1 VLNLDRFTHDPGNSA
16 ADDTGTFNLKSGQ
29 CNSIPLSHAATRV
42 ATDYDPNNNF
52 SLGGHMSD
60 YGNSK
65 LSRRHLLQAGALAG
79 AGLALSKT
87 LLAADAAALP
97 LITKVIPSSGEKIPV
112 MGIGTNAFR
121 ESNYA
126 DVLAN
131 IKRMHELGGTLI
143 DTAPSYTGGES
154 EAVIGRA
161 LAELGIRDK
170 MFISTKFNA
179 AGKGFG
185 NTEPGGREAF
195 ERSMKLLNKID
206 LLEVHRLDGLD
217 ELMPVMQEYKKAGKI
232 RYLGVTTFR
241 TEEHGRMA
249 DALRKYPFD
258 FIQID
263 YSMANRKAAEVV
275 LPLAMERKVAVM
287 LNVPLGG
294 RRGSLF
300 QEVGSREL
308 PKWAAD
314 FNATTWSQFFLKYVA
329 SHPAVTCVIPGSTK
343 VSHLEDNQAAG
354 RGRLPTA
361 AERKRMEAF
370 WDGKA

>member
-1 VLNLDRFTHDPGNSA
+1 
-16 ADDTGTFNLKSGQ
+16 
-29 CNSIPLSHAATRV
+29 
-42 ATDYDPNNNF
+42 
-52 SLGGHMSD
+52 MSD
-60 YGNSK
+60 YGHSK
-65 LSRRHLLQAGALAG
+65 LSRRHMLQAGAMAG
-79 AGLALSKT
+79 VGLALGKT
-87 LLAADAAALP
+87 VLAADASSLP
-97 LITKVIPSSGEKIPV
+97 LITKTIPATGEKIPV
-112 MGIGTNAFR
+112 IGIGTNQFR

-131 IKRMHELGGTLI
+131 IKRMHELDGTLI
-143 DTAPSYTGGES
+143 DTAPSYAGGES

-161 LAELGIRDK
+161 LTELGIRDK

-179 AGKGFG
+179 AGKTYGPEV
-185 NTEPGGREAF
+185 TGRAAF
-195 ERSMKLLNKID
+195 ERSMKLLNKVD
-206 LLEVHRLDGLD
+206 LLEVHRIDGLD

-241 TEEHGRMA
+241 TEEHDLMIE
-249 DALRKYPFD
+249 ALRKHPMD

-263 YSMANRKAAEVV
+263 YSLGNRAAEKV
-275 LPLAMERKVAVM
+275 LQVAMEHKVAVM

-300 QEVGSREL
+300 QEVDGREL

-314 FNATTWSQFFLKYVA
+314 FNATSWSHFFLKYVA

-343 VSHLEDNQAAG
+343 VSHLEDNQGAG

-361 AERKRMEAF
+361 AERKRMEEF
-370 WDGKA
+370 WDGKS